1 MKSAW
6 LIRSIRQLACC
17 RFALLAIAVLSC
29 ASFSGLAQ
37 DRDVQRSSNQGAQL
51 YETNCAV
58 CHGGDG
64 SGAKSES
71 IITPNFITMS
81 DAELTKSLHDGT
93 AGGMPPYA
101 SLGDANIAALVRY
114 MRKLQGQSDTT
125 AATPVKGDPIAGR
138 VLYFGKARCS
148 SCHMVQGEGGFIA
161 TDLTVYSRGHAPDAI
176 RQVILTPYTNL
187 IPASRVVEVQT
198 KAGTKLSGVIRHENN
213 FNIDL
218 QTEDGQY
225 HSLVRSDLADVHY
238 TGHSLMPNDY
248 GTKLTPAEL
257 DNIVS
262 FLISAGHATPAEPVA
277 PRRGGY
283 GSDDD

>member
-1 MKSAW
+1 MP
-6 LIRSIRQLACC
+6 LTRS
-17 RFALLAIAVLSC
+17 RFANLLASAALLLS
-29 ASFSGLAQ
+29 AGMSMMAQ

-64 SGAKSES
+64 SGGKSES
-71 IITPNFITMS
+71 IITPNFITMP
-81 DAELTKSLHDGT
+81 DADLTKSLHDGT

-101 SLGDANIAALVRY
+101 GLGDANIAALVHY

-125 AATPVKGDPIAGR
+125 AATPVTGDAAAGR
-138 VLYFGKARCS
+138 TLYFGKAQCS
-148 SCHMVQGEGGFIA
+148 SCHMVQGNGGFMA
-161 TDLTVYSRGHAPDAI
+161 ADLTVYGRGHAADAI
-176 RQVILTPYTNL
+176 RKAIVTPDTAL
-187 IPASRVVEVQT
+187 APASRVVEVQT

-213 FNIDL
+213 FNMDL
-218 QTEDGQY
+218 QTEDGHY
-225 HSLVRSDLADVHY
+225 HFLVRSDLADVHY
-238 TGHSLMPNDY
+238 TDHSLMPHDY

-262 FLISAGHATPAEPVA
+262 FVIAAGHATPAEPVA

-283 GSDDD
+283 GSDD